1 MRWKL
6 LRRRLSVSAP
16 RMIVRSHLPW
26 PLRWA
31 AVALTLGFSAALA
44 LWAFEFGKEMAG
56 LDRDS
61 RKELARLRV
70 DVAALRAENERARAI
85 ANSADSLVKAEKAA
99 QESLAQQVRQLEADK
114 LALQADLGF
123 FEGLMP
129 ITGEGLQLRGLQVDA
144 RTPGTVRYQL
154 LLMQGGRPG
163 ADFVGHYDLLLVGQ
177 LEGRA
182 WTVQAVCPGGRQHRP
197 APRCRAKNGAGPD
210 LRQTGDIARHADG
223 QALKAAVRPVPPIAA
238 RRSPDHVVC
247 QAQGSAHPQS
257 GRRRNRG
264 AR

>member
-182 WTVQAVCPGGRQHRP
+182 WTSTHAVDAPLQFKQYARVEGSIDLPPAVVLKTVQARIFDK
-197 APRCRAKNGAGPD
+197 RAT
-210 LRQTGDIARHADG
+210 LRATQTAK
-223 QALKAAVRPVPPIAA
+223 L
-238 RRSPDHVVC
+238 
-247 QAQGSAHPQS
+247 
-257 GRRRNRG
+257 
-264 AR
+264 